1 MFEPGPGSRSTSY
14 GASGTG
20 EPKRVRGASM
30 IGEPGAETGT
40 RGGELLE
47 IYPPHWFGH
56 EITQRM
62 AHTGDPR
69 HETLRSVLPA
79 PTQRYLRTPQDAI
92 MFTLPLS
99 DLVCGDGRALIA
111 FATGR
116 DRPAYRDG
124 AGRQRV
130 GRRRFRNMQGGAQGA
145 DGRRFRRSR
154 E

>member
-20 EPKRVRGASM
+20 ELKRVRGASM

-40 RGGELLE
+40 RSGELLE
-47 IYPPHWFGH
+47 IYPPHWFG
-56 EITQRM
+56 
-62 AHTGDPR
+62 

-116 DRPAYRDG
+116 DRQAYRDG

-145 DGRRFRRSR
+145 GGRRFRRSR